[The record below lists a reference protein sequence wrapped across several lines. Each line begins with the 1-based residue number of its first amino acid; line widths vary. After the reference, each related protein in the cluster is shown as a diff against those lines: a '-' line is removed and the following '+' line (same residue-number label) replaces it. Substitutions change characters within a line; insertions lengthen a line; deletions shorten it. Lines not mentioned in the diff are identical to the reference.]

1 MSSALM
7 KATTKTKRNDNRTI
21 PEGFLI
27 WQMSNKNYIMTIVL
41 LLTIL
46 VTVVEMIMDLLASFP
61 FNVDRKEVYA
71 KAKSVEINVRG
82 GEVLVQRACV
92 FEKCFYN
99 CDRESVGVIT
109 VSAYFLSLTEL
120 SRCGI

>member
-7 KATTKTKRNDNRTI
+7 KVTTKTKRNDNRTI

-46 VTVVEMIMDLLASFP
+46 VTVVEMIMDLFASFP
-61 FNVDRKEVYA
+61 FNVDRKKFMPKQTVWRSTLGERR
-71 KAKSVEINVRG
+71 EG

-92 FEKCFYN
+92 LEKCFYN
-99 CDRESVGVIT
+99 CDRECRCYNGVGLLFI
-109 VSAYFLSLTEL
+109 
-120 SRCGI
+120 IN

>member
-27 WQMSNKNYIMTIVL
+27 WQMSKKKNYIMTIVL

-46 VTVVEMIMDLLASFP
+46 VTVVEMIMYLFASFP

-71 KAKSVEINVRG
+71 KAN
-82 GEVLVQRACV
+82 
-92 FEKCFYN
+92 
-99 CDRESVGVIT
+99 
-109 VSAYFLSLTEL
+109 
-120 SRCGI
+120 

>member
-46 VTVVEMIMDLLASFP
+46 VTVVEMIMDLFASFP

-71 KAKSVEINVRG
+71 KANCVEINVRG
-82 GEVLVQRACV
+82 GEGGRRGTRATSLCFREV
-92 FEKCFYN
+92 F
-99 CDRESVGVIT
+99 
-109 VSAYFLSLTEL
+109 LQL
-120 SRCGI
+120 

>member
-46 VTVVEMIMDLLASFP
+46 VTVVEMIMDLFASFP

-71 KAKSVEINVRG
+71 KANWVKINVRG
-82 GEVLVQRACV
+82 EEGGRRGTRATSLCFREV
-92 FEKCFYN
+92 
-99 CDRESVGVIT
+99 
-109 VSAYFLSLTEL
+109 FL
-120 SRCGI
+120 